1 VQANTYH
8 VTCAPSIQT
17 CSSWGVKVWPVAKLT
32 IVGPSLKKVSQLH
45 PVCVESGGTV
55 AGQTSS
61 SVGPSLPA
69 GGVDDG
75 AKEVDRSFVGPK
87 FGGEAEL
94 IPGNSTTA
102 TVPPPNPGSPAGNG
116 FPLYSIRSDINQ
128 HSPKS
133 LTSFLD
139 A

>member
-1 VQANTYH
+1 MQANTYH
-8 VTCAPSIQT
+8 VVGCPSTQT
-17 CSSWGVKVWPVAKLT
+17 CSSWGVNVCPVDKLT
-32 IVGPSLKKVSQLH
+32 IVGPLLKKVSQLQ
-45 PVCVESGGTV
+45 PTCVESGGTV

-69 GGVDDG
+69 GALEDG

-102 TVPPPNPGSPAGNG
+102 TVPPPKPGSPAGSG

-133 LTSFLD
+133 LMSFLE